1 MSREQ
6 DIDTFPC
13 RWRWPSCHRNT
24 CPRSLASKPS
34 LSSACSAGE
43 RFFNEQDMFKNRYK
57 TRYRWLLLSTWK
69 KRRTTSIAA
78 WVESAVLRSLG
89 SEKWQERIIW
99 FWIQKIKKLNT
110 KVFLILEV
118 KLKIRDVVTRIM
130 RKNGVEIIAAK
141 SSHESS
147 HQSRLQRD
155 SCHMIMNVISIV
167 NLIECCS
174 SPWKER
180 LWIVGWPLTC
190 TAIPCRS
197 QQIANLQKP
206 R

>member
-1 MSREQ
+1 MEMTQLSQKYLSTISR
-6 DIDTFPC
+6 IKAFSVFSMFG
-13 RWRWPSCHRNT
+13 WR
-24 CPRSLASKPS
+24 AF
-34 LSSACSAGE
+34 
-43 RFFNEQDMFKNRYK
+43 FFNEQDMFKNRYK

-99 FWIQKIKKLNT
+99 FWIQKIKRLNT

-155 SCHMIMNVISIV
+155 SCHMMMNVISIV
-167 NLIECCS
+167 NLIECCFFFCQHLILQLIS
-174 SPWKER
+174 QPPMFQ
-180 LWIVGWPLTC
+180 LWI
-190 TAIPCRS
+190 
-197 QQIANLQKP
+197 
-206 R
+206 